1 MIRRLF
7 VSAALLCL
15 PLSSAGG
22 QSRVGEWRHY
32 TSTISPQALD
42 FHEGRV
48 YAATGGG
55 VLVYD
60 PLEDA
65 FSTLAIAEGLVY
77 ADLTYLTIDGD
88 WMWLGGAPPRGII
101 QVMNLTTGEVDVV
114 DLGLDEILR
123 IAVRE
128 DRGFAAFRQ
137 GQDLG
142 IMELRWDGRG
152 YKFADTYR
160 NFPYTVTEI
169 VDLDL
174 WGDSI
179 FVTTNYGVLGNDYI
193 RANLKDPATWQL
205 TTPQRNDIVQYHVD
219 STEHYYLVPNHL
231 YHRTMGSWQVY
242 GTFGVGIL
250 HHLMRRP
257 NGEFIISISRRIIMI
272 AAEGALSA
280 APLVK
285 QHVLAYADGR
295 GEDEGYAILRDGG
308 LARFNH
314 QTRSWTA
321 LPPNTM
327 AGNGYTAVLK
337 LDTGELV
344 AAGLSGIARYNG
356 QSWYNLV
363 PGYYFLSGPEDD
375 RVHENDQVT
384 GSPYFL
390 ADTIYYRGKQSW
402 NMVQLPDGDVL
413 IGFKGNLPNQVG
425 ILRLGF
431 DEELWYERYD
441 TTDGVLDGLADD
453 GYITIRHMA
462 LDDKGNVW
470 IANPFC
476 ELRRN
481 VLAVYTADEEWF
493 HFSTFDSRLNG
504 QYALNLAPTEI
515 AFDGEGR
522 VWIGSQVNAHWGS
535 PGGIAVLDYG
545 SNLEDKKDDEW
556 KTVPF
561 KLEADHSNT
570 VWSLIFD
577 HNQVLW
583 TVSPDGVMGYTVG
596 PDLTLRPFTNFG
608 PYLSDVPFIEG
619 SKIRVDAEN
628 NKWITTPQH
637 GFWVLLDNTT
647 FWPSVEGLNTG
658 NSSLTTDEIL
668 DIYLDD
674 DEGVAYL
681 ATTKGISALKIP
693 FRKELEDYSGMLIFP
708 SPYRIP
714 SEKALI
720 VDGLRQGSS
729 VKVFTAT
736 GRLVRELSATDDS
749 VQGYQAA
756 WDGRNSAGE
765 WVGSGV
771 YLIAAYLRDGR
782 SGVGKVA
789 VIRR

>member
-1 MIRRLF
+1 M
-7 VSAALLCL
+7 
-15 PLSSAGG
+15 
-22 QSRVGEWRHY
+22 GEWQHY
-32 TSTISPQALD
+32 TSTISPRALD

-65 FSTLAIAEGLVY
+65 FSTMAIAEGLVY

-123 IAVRE
+123 IVVRE

-137 GQDLG
+137 GKEVG
-142 IMELRWDGRG
+142 IVELRWDGNRFA
-152 YKFADTYR
+152 FADIYR
-160 NFPYTVTEI
+160 NLHTGITEI
-169 VDLDL
+169 FDLDID
-174 WGDSI
+174 GDSLY
-179 FVTTNYGVLGNDYI
+179 VSTNSGLLANDY
-193 RANLKDPATWQL
+193 RLRNLKDPLTW
-205 TTPQRNDIVQYHVD
+205 TVMAPEGVTDARQYHID
-219 STEHYYLVPNHL
+219 STGHYLLVRGQF
-231 YHRTMGSWQVY
+231 YHRGAGGWETPRIIPSYTPRHLIRRANGDFVIGFWDYPHVLYRDEGQGALPRVPGGRPIMAFTEAEGQLFAAVQTRGLVQFDAPGRTWISLLPNSMAGSSYAAIIKLQTGEVAAS
-242 GTFGVGIL
+242 GVGGIT
-250 HHLMRRP
+250 
-257 NGEFIISISRRIIMI
+257 
-272 AAEGALSA
+272 
-280 APLVK
+280 
-285 QHVLAYADGR
+285 
-295 GEDEGYAILRDGG
+295 
-308 LARFNH
+308 RFN
-314 QTRSWTA
+314 
-321 LPPNTM
+321 
-327 AGNGYTAVLK
+327 G
-337 LDTGELV
+337 D
-344 AAGLSGIARYNG
+344 
-356 QSWYNLV
+356 SWYNII
-363 PGYYFLSGPEDD
+363 PGTSLLSSPED
-375 RVHENDQVT
+375 RRIHGNVQVSS
-384 GSPYFL
+384 SPFFL
-390 ADTIYYRGKQSW
+390 ADTIYFQGQPSW
-402 NMVQLPDGDVL
+402 NMVELPDGSIMVGL
-413 IGFKGNLPNQVG
+413 RGSYPEKGG
-425 ILRLGF
+425 ILHFRF
-431 DEELWYERYD
+431 DELENYHLYD
-441 TTDGVLDGLADD
+441 TTGAALDGLTAD
-453 GYITIRHMA
+453 GFMTVRHLA
-462 LDDKGNVW
+462 VDQEGNVW
-470 IANPFC
+470 IANPFSQ
-476 ELRRN
+476 LRQN
-481 VLAVYTADEEWF
+481 VLAVYTAEGNWV
-493 HFSTFDSRLNG
+493 HFSVQESGNTLNMI
-504 QYALNLAPTEI
+504 PTEI
-515 AFDGEGR
+515 AFDGAGR
-522 VWIGSQVNAHWGS
+522 IWIGSQIHGYWDS
-535 PGGIAVLDYG
+535 WGGIAVLDYG

-556 KTVPF
+556 KTVRF

-577 HNQVLW
+577 QNQVLW
-583 TVSPDGVMGYTVG
+583 TVSPNGVMGYTVE

-628 NKWITTPQH
+628 NKWIITPHH
-637 GFWVLLDNTT
+637 GLWVLLDNTT

-693 FRKELEDYSGMLIFP
+693 FRKELEVYSGMLIFP

-749 VQGYQAA
+749 IQGYQAA

-771 YLIAAYLRDGR
+771 YLITAYLRNGR